1 MIIGVLLWVLTGFL
15 MGHVTYKLLQG
26 HAMSVRKLMAILCV
40 PLGFFS
46 IAIPLMLIIA
56 MIGETKK

>member
-1 MIIGVLLWVLTGFL
+1 MIIGVLLWLLTGFL
-15 MGHVTYKLLQG
+15 MGHVTYKLLEG
-26 HAMSVRKLMAILCV
+26 SAISVRKTIAILCV

-56 MIGETKK
+56 RVGDTK